1 MTNETWLM
9 LGIFIVGLA
18 SLIGFF
24 VTKTKGFG
32 RFATSTFLIL
42 VALIVS
48 SLMFSAGK
56 LDGQIMANVL
66 FAVIGFA
73 GGLFT
78 GKEQQTS
85 TKKPNNGVNNP

>member
-1 MTNETWLM
+1 MDVASWL
-9 LGIFIVGLA
+9 LIAVLVVGLA

-24 VTKTKGFG
+24 CTKTKGFG

-42 VALIVS
+42 VVVIIAAL
-48 SLMFSAGK
+48 FFAAGK
-56 LDGQIMANVL
+56 LDLSLMANIF

-78 GKEQQTS
+78 GKDNES
-85 TKKPNNGVNNP
+85 